1 MNKFNAYQAENHSFC
16 DYNVPHTNI
25 SRSMTDLVNDSTAQ
39 SPKRKFSFRFPHLVH
54 HSSSGGDK
62 DSSSS
67 GNGQHSKGMHGA
79 KMRNFSEEVKNV
91 PDLQVN
97 ETTKVLK
104 LTFIYTHYTQ
114 MHPFIVS

>member
-1 MNKFNAYQAENHSFC
+1 
-16 DYNVPHTNI
+16 
-25 SRSMTDLVNDSTAQ
+25 MTDLVNDSTAQ

-67 GNGQHSKGMHGA
+67 GNGQHSKGIHGA

-91 PDLQVN
+91 PDLQVKFRGITLQQQHILSSLAN
-97 ETTKVLK
+97 AHN
-104 LTFIYTHYTQ
+104 FIL
-114 MHPFIVS
+114 

>member
-1 MNKFNAYQAENHSFC
+1 
-16 DYNVPHTNI
+16 
-25 SRSMTDLVNDSTAQ
+25 MTDLVNDSTAQ

-67 GNGQHSKGMHGA
+67 GNGQHGKGMHGA

-97 ETTKVLK
+97 CQMIDENCTLIHT
-104 LTFIYTHYTQ
+104 YTYTYL
-114 MHPFIVS
+114 